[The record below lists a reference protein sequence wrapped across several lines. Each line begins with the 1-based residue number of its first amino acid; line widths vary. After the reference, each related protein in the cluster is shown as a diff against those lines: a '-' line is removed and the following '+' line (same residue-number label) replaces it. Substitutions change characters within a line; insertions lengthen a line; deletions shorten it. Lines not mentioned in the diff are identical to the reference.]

1 MTEVTAHTHT
11 KGEIQAKM
19 GTIKDTNGKGQ
30 TKQKRF
36 FKRWQDY
43 TEELYKNGPKNSDNH
58 NNVVIPLEP
67 DILECKVKR
76 ALESITLN
84 KASGGNGNLGQL
96 FIIVKGGVV
105 EVEVMEPPL
114 SYLKS

>member
-84 KASGGNGNLGQL
+84 KASGGNGNLG
-96 FIIVKGGVV
+96 
-105 EVEVMEPPL
+105 
-114 SYLKS
+114 